1 MIKRNL
7 SSKER
12 EFAIRRRVKIAVA
25 AGACLLFYGFL
36 SFFLGQMGFI
46 RYVELCHQRDHLKAE
61 IVQLKA
67 SSQGL
72 RARVDSLRTD
82 PESIEELAREQG
94 LVKDGETVYQY
105 EDE

>member
-7 SSKER
+7 SSQER
-12 EFAIRRRVKIAVA
+12 EIAIRRRVKIAIA
-25 AGACLLFYGFL
+25 AGACLVFYAFL

-46 RYVELCHQRDHLKAE
+46 RYVELCHQRDHIKAE

-67 SSQGL
+67 SSRDL
-72 RARVDSLRTD
+72 RAQVDSLRTD
-82 PESIEELAREQG
+82 PDSIESLARDQG

>member
-1 MIKRNL
+1 MHPGGA
-7 SSKER
+7 SKLPLPR
-12 EFAIRRRVKIAVA
+12 C
-25 AGACLLFYGFL
+25 ACLLFYGFL

-46 RYVELCHQRDHLKAE
+46 RYIELCHQRDHIKAE

-67 SSQGL
+67 SSREL

-82 PESIEELAREQG
+82 PDSIESLAREQG

>member
-7 SSKER
+7 SSQER
-12 EFAIRRRVKIAVA
+12 ELASRRRVKIGVA
-25 AGACLLFYGFL
+25 AGACLLFYAFL

-46 RYVELCHQRDHLKAE
+46 RYIELCHQRDHIKAE
-61 IVQLKA
+61 IAQLKT
-67 SSQGL
+67 SSREL

-82 PESIEELAREQG
+82 PYSIEALAREQG
-94 LVKDGETVYQY
+94 LVKDGEIVYQY